1 MLRAAPVQ
9 SPALVWRIARMP
21 RGPAWAPRLRQHGI
35 RRYCAGVNDD
45 RLPVETEPP
54 ISEEL
59 RRRGIDV
66 LQGLLA
72 SGKVDLDRFQR
83 ALDGLL
89 GARTHAD
96 FASVVRS
103 LPPPVEFT
111 TVARRRQEPFE
122 ISTSMGEVRLEGRWQ
137 VGRLTEIRIMGM
149 GAVTIDLTE
158 AEFDDWDVE
167 IVVHITKMGSITVIA
182 PRGLDVRQV
191 GRSAAVNSTL
201 EEPIPGY
208 PVVRLSASCDDMGTI
223 RLMHPEEKRQRRW
236 GWRRRPSQATPRS

>member
-1 MLRAAPVQ
+1 M
-9 SPALVWRIARMP
+9 
-21 RGPAWAPRLRQHGI
+21 
-35 RRYCAGVNDD
+35 
-45 RLPVETEPP
+45 TEPP

-59 RRRGIDV
+59 RHRGIDV

-96 FASVVRS
+96 FVSVVRS

-111 TVARRRQEPFE
+111 PAALRRQEPPE

-137 VGRLTEIRIMGM
+137 VGRLTKIRTGMGW

-167 IVVHITKMGSITVIA
+167 IVVHITKGSITVIA

-201 EEPIPGY
+201 EEPIPGF
-208 PVVRLSASCDDMGTI
+208 PVVRLSASCDGMGTI
-223 RLMHPEEKRQRRW
+223 RLMHPKEKRQRRW
-236 GWRRRPSQATPRS
+236 GWRRRPPTS